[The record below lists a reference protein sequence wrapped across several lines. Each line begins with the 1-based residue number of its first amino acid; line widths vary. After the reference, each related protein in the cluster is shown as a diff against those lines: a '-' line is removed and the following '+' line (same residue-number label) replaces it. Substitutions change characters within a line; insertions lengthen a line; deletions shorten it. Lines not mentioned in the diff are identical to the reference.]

1 MPEETSAAVGQGSCG
16 GKVHVRLTVGHWMNA
31 AAFDS
36 SIRTAHVHTVSGLLW
51 RSINLVKVSRGSVQ
65 GDFCKNHRGDRI

>member
-16 GKVHVRLTVGHWMNA
+16 GKVHVRLTVGHWVNA

-36 SIRTAHVHTVSGLLW
+36 SIRAAHIHTVSGLLR

-65 GDFCKNHRGDRI
+65 GEFCKNHQCDPI